1 MLKAGYYVT
10 VYDAGRHGFLLGP
23 FRSKRIAERNVE
35 RGRQMADR
43 HNDHAWF
50 YAYGT
55 ARVKEDIPEARPA
68 VFADHQCS
76 ACAEEGGQ
84 ACSN

>member
-1 MLKAGYYVT
+1 MLRAGYYAT

-23 FRSKRIAERNVE
+23 FRAKRTAERNVE
-35 RGRQMADR
+35 RARQMAYR
-43 HNDHAWF
+43 HDVRAWF

-55 ARVKEDIPEARPA
+55 ARVKVDIAAARPA

-76 ACAEEGGQ
+76 E
-84 ACSN
+84 CSKEI